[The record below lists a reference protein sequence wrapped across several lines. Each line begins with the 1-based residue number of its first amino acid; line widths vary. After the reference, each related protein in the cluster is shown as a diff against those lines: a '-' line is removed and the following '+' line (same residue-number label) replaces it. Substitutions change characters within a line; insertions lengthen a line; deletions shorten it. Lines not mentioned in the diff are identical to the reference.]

1 MWKRLLENLQPFW
14 VQRGDEVGRAGDV
27 ATWPREA
34 LDEARSHGIG
44 AGRHNNGN
52 RRGCTLSGEGPRR
65 AMGHEDVDLEPNQ
78 FGCQVREPI
87 VLALGPAVV
96 NDNVF
101 AFEVTQV
108 TQACP

>member
-1 MWKRLLENLQPFW
+1 MWKRLLENLQPFC
-14 VQRGDEVGRAGDV
+14 VQVRDEVGRAGDV

-44 AGRHNNGN
+44 AGRHNNGK
-52 RRGCTLSGEGPRR
+52 RRGCTLSGGGPRR
-65 AMGHEDVDLEPNQ
+65 PRLHENTAPEPNQ
-78 FGCQVREPI
+78 SACQVREPI
-87 VLALGPAVV
+87 VLVLGPAVV